1 LVSGLDLSAGGT
13 NVWELSDL
21 TTASEGVNF
30 DQIILTDGNLA
41 LGANARL
48 RCPSSTPPAR
58 RMRTIR
64 SG

>member
-1 LVSGLDLSAGGT
+1 LDLSAGGT
-13 NVWELSDL
+13 NVWELAAL
-21 TTASEGVNF
+21 TTAGEGVNF

-48 RCPSSTPPAR
+48 RLSFINSASAPNAL
-58 RMRTIR
+58 IR